1 MLEELSFGG
10 GAINDTLMHLANPN
24 LPFGGVG
31 ASGIGEYH
39 GKYSFDTF
47 SHMKSY
53 IFKSTRLDS
62 SIIYPLIKVNSN
74 ILEHFSKLI
83 KIPIMAHFTSV
94 YIIGIFIYNDEFKKS
109 TNTPSGAV
117 Y

>member
-1 MLEELSFGG
+1 
-10 GAINDTLMHLANPN
+10 MHLAN

-83 KIPIMAHFTSV
+83 KIPI
-94 YIIGIFIYNDEFKKS
+94 IGSLYKCLHYRYFIYNDEFKKS

-117 Y
+117 YLIVSSNQHTTICITSK